1 MKAKTFILTFL
12 MMFSSFAFGQASQ
25 GLHWAVENPTQ
36 YQDPLIVYAGVTLD
50 GTVQTNT
57 NLELGAFCGDEVRG
71 CVKLQLQAG
80 INKVIAYLSVY
91 SNNPNDVITFKLY
104 NHENGKTYNNTL
116 SPIRFGDYYNGTH
129 NTIGSVKDTYAVNFA
144 TVAEVNGE
152 VFDALQ
158 SAIDACTTGE
168 NTVTLL
174 ADNISEN
181 VTVVQAQNK
190 KVTIE
195 GQGKTYKGTIT
206 VDGKSAAYATA
217 ALTINNVN
225 FDATNIA
232 KDASI
237 NLGGNNSIRYTSNVT
252 VNGCTFTGTDN
263 TKVGIKNYTGGCKYL
278 TVTESEATGLH
289 SLVQVKGVDN
299 LTIENVTI
307 EGKNGIA
314 VGPSTNVVVKNSTI
328 EATGYGVRAD
338 GTGAYDMTLEGNTIK
353 ANNPIIVRK
362 TTGAYELTVNNCQL
376 TANKVADSNNK
387 KGYEVVMTA
396 GDDEEKFVVPTAAAT
411 AVINGDVKTYGLE
424 AEVNGVCYTR
434 FETALAAAN
443 ANDEITI
450 LQYVLRNTPVEY
462 NMRADEGIMIK
473 VSDKEETT
481 AFLFDAN
488 AKVENANITA
498 NKAYAFYVDSNATLT
513 IVDGTYNTE
522 VSVAYVV
529 KGSVEVLGGDYT
541 VKPFEGSYEYL
552 LNCEDNN
559 FKNGN
564 AKIYVKGGKFHNWN
578 PEDNKAEGE
587 HTNFCAEGFTSVALG
602 NNVYEVTG
610 AVAKIGETYYATFD
624 EAYTAATKGDVIELL
639 QTAVITNSKPWINYS
654 KKQITVKA
662 NLGTTAFRVQDGAYV
677 WFGGM
682 TIESNDYC
690 ITVGAADG
698 TSDAT
703 VEIWG
708 GTYNGE
714 TSAISVTKGEVKII
728 DGTFKVEPYQG
739 SYEYTI
745 NCVDANYKNETAVVS
760 IQGGKFYN
768 FNPMNNAAEGTGTNF
783 LVGGHA
789 TVKGED
795 DYWTVVDAAA
805 SIKAGNTT
813 TYYATLDEALAKVAE
828 GNTLT
833 LLANATKANTINVN
847 FDLTINGN
855 GKTLT
860 YTGSDRAFQI
870 TGGEVVINNLTV
882 NMPNAEEQNRGINL
896 YNGNTNN
903 AINVTLNKVT
913 VNGGK
918 AYAVNIGGGKN
929 NTLTINESTLT
940 GYAAINVNT
949 ASVNHTITVDKS
961 TLNGK
966 NHNNLYHF
974 GAVVVDGENEHTL
987 TITNSIVTTE
997 NLEGVTNKYYQ
1008 VVVGIGCDYSNVQD
1022 DIEVVV
1028 RNVKKNGIYHIGLVS
1043 AVEDEKEGEIILLA
1057 NATGAGLKVNRDVVI
1072 NLNGKTYTIN
1082 QAVGSAGTESQGFQL
1097 LKGNNVTIKN
1107 GNIAVAEGANVVW
1120 MFNAYANLKLENV
1133 TIDCANMAAPKE
1145 GTDDKNYVLV
1155 VNNGGSATPNV
1166 EYSNVTINNFEG
1178 TPIYLDPKTSLEAGE
1193 GLETQIEKDAKYAVA
1208 YNNGQYYL
1216 VSGKVAYRADVT
1228 DKDNR
1233 EGIAVLLK
1241 EVYAKESVVVKVYN
1255 GETLM
1260 FTCTRRDIDDEGK
1273 VMFPVDGNTTANIV
1287 LWGKESGSWI
1297 NEIHVAPTEFNVPDM
1312 IEVYADGELVDTYTN
1327 EAGTVLG
1334 TNREKYLALDCVKKA
1349 VAQVGETKYLSL
1361 TEAIAAAQS
1370 GQTVTFIANI
1380 NENVIVN
1387 KNLTFEG
1394 AEKSYTGTMTV
1405 NNVSFTVQNVNFVK
1419 GQVYKNKNTGSN
1431 AKVTIKNCDFDGQGL
1446 DAYAVNLGGTNNIV
1460 IENVTAKD
1468 YGYGLLQVPSSNAS
1482 LSVKDVTISNVKY
1495 GLKVDYS
1502 NGVTLENVKIDG
1514 AEYGIYDSNHG
1525 AKTYTVKG
1533 CEISSIVIWERAAAK
1548 TSTFKF
1554 EGTNTVGTLSTSQYA
1569 KYVLADVNSTLAAP
1583 ANFDVTTPVEG
1594 YAVQYANGIYS
1605 VVANVVLN
1613 NDKQVKYPSLAEA
1626 IAAASAGNTL
1636 VLLNNVTENVTITK
1650 DLTIDGANKKYTGN
1664 IAVKGSQ
1671 VDVTVKNVNFV
1682 DYEGYAITTN
1692 TIKSITVE
1700 DCTVKNYGFGF
1711 LYSNKSTP
1719 TVVVNNVTVEN
1730 CNYGMH
1736 YVYGSTATLENVTMT
1751 NVNTGLYIQ
1760 NYAAKTIN
1768 VKNSTI
1774 TSIVVWER
1782 DGYSAVQTFNF
1793 EGENT
1798 VGSFDD
1804 SQCAK
1809 YVITAK
1815 DATITAPA
1823 GAAVTT
1829 TVAEHTVKHINGV
1842 YTVVP
1847 SVAKVVDAEGKYVDS
1862 FASIQDAI
1870 DAAQNGETVVLL
1882 QNVTLADKDIFTAGG
1897 LKVMINV
1904 EGKDI
1909 TLDLNEK
1916 TIELDYN
1923 GSSYSDLMTV
1933 VLVADGASLTV
1944 EGNGTINFEENSRN
1958 CGYLFFKRGYNGHLT
1973 INNGS
1978 FRIYDPEDSMIYTND
1993 GNDVTIN
2000 GGNFVVDLTGTRSNG
2015 CPWIFNTKG
2024 NNDTGVT
2031 VNGGTFNADIN
2042 HQYWAFEVFVPET
2055 LALKINEENGTWT
2068 VVDAEA
2074 YVVEKVNNKHDR
2086 EVGYAT
2092 LAEALEVAMN
2102 NNYTDVVLADY
2113 IATEASYKINKGET
2127 IVLDLNGQTIAG
2139 TDNATGSFGLFTNQ
2153 GDLTIKGE
2161 GTITLT
2167 ATHNRAW
2174 NAYSSVISNTVGGK
2188 LTVNGGTIEHLG
2200 NTDMAY
2206 GIDNLTNGKGT
2217 YAETVVNGGTVKS
2230 TYRAI
2235 RQFLN
2240 GVEAQNILTVNGGT
2254 IAGTNKSIWMQD
2266 PSKNA
2271 NSGKLTVGKD
2281 AKLIGD
2287 AYLTVTA
2294 GSTEWPVEVAIAAEA
2309 LQGESKV
2316 STSNVPATYAVEKIN
2331 NIWTVVRV
2339 NTQKLTANWNWF
2351 STYLNIEL
2359 SQLQAALGTSGL
2371 HIKHYDYYT
2380 EYDETYGWL
2389 SVGANA
2395 LTSIEASKMYMIETS
2410 AEIENFNLTGKLV
2423 DPSEV
2428 NITLNQGWNWIGYP
2442 MNEEYSVSEVIA
2454 NSNLTPVEGDQ
2465 IKSHL
2470 DGFVQYFEYEGQGY
2484 WGGTLNTLKPGV
2496 GYMYE
2501 SKDNIVKTFNFAYL
2515 ENKTRG
2521 AVKDNVT
2528 AENNYWVPAAA
2539 QFANN
2544 MTMVA
2549 TLDIENANYE
2559 VAAFVNGEVR
2569 GSARPIYVEALDAY
2583 MFFLTIHGDDVEEMT
2598 FKCYDLTTG
2607 EEFALSNV
2615 MNYSSNAVVGSIKN
2629 PYLLS
2634 RGTVGLN
2641 EVSSNFNIYPN
2652 PTTTD
2657 MAIILTT
2664 TCDKVEVFN
2673 ALGVKVAEY
2682 QNVDSIDAFET
2693 AGIYV
2698 IRVTN
2703 NGNVQHCRLVVK

>member
-25 GLHWAVENPTQ
+25 SLHWAVENPTQ

-71 CVKLQLQAG
+71 SVKLQLQAG

-104 NHENGKTYNNTL
+104 NHENDKTYNNTL

-129 NTIGSVKDTYAVNFA
+129 NTIGSVKDNYVVSFA
-144 TVAEVNGE
+144 TIAEVNGKIY
-152 VFDALQ
+152 DALQ
-158 SAIDACTTGE
+158 AAIDACVEGDNTIKLLANISDDVTVSETAGVNVTINGNNKEYSGTINIVGNSTYGNETLAIQNVKFVTSEKDHNFIWSDSQNAPGRYCNNVSVDNCQFVATGDAENTAVGLRIRQGKNIDVTNSSFEGLHSAMQMNGTKDIYAEDLEINNCKNGISASGE
-168 NTVTLL
+168 NTLVVENS
-174 ADNISEN
+174 NIN
-181 VTVVQAQNK
+181 V
-190 KVTIE
+190 
-195 GQGKTYKGTIT
+195 
-206 VDGKSAAYATA
+206 S
-217 ALTINNVN
+217 
-225 FDATNIA
+225 
-232 KDASI
+232 
-237 NLGGNNSIRYTSNVT
+237 
-252 VNGCTFTGTDN
+252 
-263 TKVGIKNYTGGCKYL
+263 
-278 TVTESEATGLH
+278 
-289 SLVQVKGVDN
+289 
-299 LTIENVTI
+299 
-307 EGKNGIA
+307 
-314 VGPSTNVVVKNSTI
+314 
-328 EATGYGVRAD
+328 GYGVRTD
-338 GTGAYDMTLEGNTIK
+338 GKDNSKASITGTTIT
-353 ANNPIIVRK
+353 ANLPVVVRK
-362 TTGAYELTVNNCQL
+362 TTGDYNLNVEGGSL
-376 TANKVADSNNK
+376 TAVASGVNTK
-387 KGYEVVMTA
+387 AYQVIMTA
-396 GDDEEKFVVPTAAAT
+396 GDDDEKFVIPSSAAT
-411 AVINGDVKTYGLE
+411 ATITGDVKTYGLE
-424 AEVNGVCYTR
+424 AKAGDICYAR
-434 FETALAAAN
+434 FEDALEAAKKN
-443 ANDEITI
+443 GTDITI
-450 LQYVLRNTPVEY
+450 LQYVLRNTEVTY
-462 NMRADEGIMIK
+462 DLGADKGVQITTGK
-473 VSDKEETT
+473 YVSTT

-488 AKVENANITA
+488 ATVKNADFYSENV
-498 NKAYAFYVDSNATLT
+498 YAFFVDSGAKLVIEDGKYHAATTVAQVTKGSLEILGGEFSVEPYQGSYAYLINCKDNNYPDNAT
-513 IVDGTYNTE
+513 
-522 VSVAYVV
+522 VS
-529 KGSVEVLGGDYT
+529 
-541 VKPFEGSYEYL
+541 
-552 LNCEDNN
+552 
-559 FKNGN
+559 
-564 AKIYVKGGKFHNWN
+564 IKGGKFHKFN
-578 PEDNKAEGE
+578 PENNAAEGAG
-587 HTNFCAEGFTSVALG
+587 TNFCAEGYTSVALG

-624 EAYTAATKGDVIELL
+624 EAYTAANKGDVIELL

-682 TIESNDYC
+682 TIESDDYC

-698 TSDAT
+698 TSGAN
-703 VEIWG
+703 VEIYG

-714 TSAISVTKGEVKII
+714 TSAISVTKGDVKIM

-745 NCVDANYKNETAVVS
+745 NCVDANYKNRTADVS

-768 FNPMNNAAEGTGTNF
+768 FNPQNNAAEGAGTNF

-813 TYYATLDEALAKVAE
+813 TYYATLDEALTKVAE

-1082 QAVGSAGTESQGFQL
+1082 QAVGSTGTESQGFQL

-1178 TPIYLDPKTSLEAGE
+1178 APIWLDPRTSLEAPK
-1193 GLETQIEKDAKYAVA
+1193 GLNIETEANYVVVYKDGVYTAQGAVA
-1208 YNNGQYYL
+1208 EVNGVQY
-1216 VSGKVAYRADVT
+1216 A
-1228 DKDNR
+1228 
-1233 EGIAVLLK
+1233 
-1241 EVYAKESVVVKVYN
+1241 
-1255 GETLM
+1255 
-1260 FTCTRRDIDDEGK
+1260 
-1273 VMFPVDGNTTANIV
+1273 
-1287 LWGKESGSWI
+1287 
-1297 NEIHVAPTEFNVPDM
+1297 
-1312 IEVYADGELVDTYTN
+1312 
-1327 EAGTVLG
+1327 TV
-1334 TNREKYLALDCVKKA
+1334 
-1349 VAQVGETKYLSL
+1349 
-1361 TEAIAAAQS
+1361 TEAIAAATS
-1370 GQTVTFIANI
+1370 GQTVTFLANI
-1380 NENVIVN
+1380 NENVTVN

-1419 GQVYKNKNTGSN
+1419 GQVYKNKKTGSN
-1431 AKVTIKNCDFDGQGL
+1431 ANVTIKNCDFDGQGL
-1446 DAYAVNLGGTNNIV
+1446 DAYAVNLGGTSNIV

-1554 EGTNTVGTLSTSQYA
+1554 EGTNTVGTLSSSEYA
-1569 KYVLADVNSTLAAP
+1569 KYELVETNATLTAPEGST
-1583 ANFDVTTPVEG
+1583 VTTPVEG

-1636 VLLNNVTENVTITK
+1636 VLLNNVTEDVTINK
-1650 DLTIDGANKKYTGN
+1650 DLTIDGANNNYTGN
-1664 IAVKGSQ
+1664 ISVKGST
-1671 VDVTVKNVNFV
+1671 VDVIVKNVKFI
-1682 DYEGYAITTN
+1682 DGTGYAITTN

-1700 DCTVKNYGFGF
+1700 SCTVNNYGFGF
-1711 LYSNKSTP
+1711 LYANKSTP
-1719 TVVVNNVTVEN
+1719 TVVVKNVTVDGG
-1730 CNYGMH
+1730 NYGMH
-1736 YVYGSTATLENVTMT
+1736 WVYGTKATLENVTMT
-1751 NVNTGLYIQ
+1751 NVANGLYIQ
-1760 NYAAKTIN
+1760 NYASKTIN

-1774 TSIVVWER
+1774 SSIAIWER
-1782 DGYSAVQTFNF
+1782 EGYSAVQTFKF

-1798 VGSFDD
+1798 VGTLSA
-1804 SQCAK
+1804 SQYAK
-1809 YVITAK
+1809 HVLTDE
-1815 DATITAPA
+1815 DATIKAPEGSNNVVSGNA
-1823 GAAVTT
+1823 DYIVEYEG
-1829 TVAEHTVKHINGV
+1829 GV
-1842 YTVVP
+1842 YKLVP
-1847 SVAKVVDAEGKYVDS
+1847 GSVLNETKDKKYGTLQ
-1862 FASIQDAI
+1862 AAI
-1870 DAAQNGETVVLL
+1870 EEADDKDKIVLL
-1882 QNVTLADKDIFTAGG
+1882 DNINLNNTTLQKLDGQYSTYFK
-1897 LKVMINV
+1897 V
-1904 EGKDI
+1904 EGKTVTI
-1909 TLDLNEK
+1909 DLNGK
-1916 TIELDYN
+1916 TISGEFN
-1923 GSSYSDLMTV
+1923 STPM
-1933 VLVADGASLTV
+1933 LVGLFST
-1944 EGNGTINFEENSRN
+1944 EN
-1958 CGYLFFKRGYNGHLT
+1958 NGHLT
-1973 INNGS
+1973 LVDNSEKGTALVDLKS
-1978 FRIYDPEDSMIYTND
+1978 
-1993 GNDVTIN
+1993 GNDQVYALIVNYEPGCSITIDGGTYKLDKAKDAIVYTGASLNEGGVTIED
-2000 GGNFVVDLTGTRSNG
+2000 GIFELGNVGTGTNG
-2015 CPWIFNTKG
+2015 QPWIFNVKG
-2024 NNDTGVT
+2024 QNSRGVQ
-2031 VNGGTFNADIN
+2031 VNGGTFNSDIN
-2042 HQYWAFEVFVPET
+2042 HQFWANEVYVPET
-2055 LALKINEENGTWT
+2055 LALRNNGNGTWT
-2068 VVDAEA
+2068 VYEAEA
-2074 YVVEKVNNKHDR
+2074 YVVETASSTGASPRK
-2086 EVGYAT
+2086 VGYET
-2092 LAEALEVAMN
+2092 LTEALAVAN
-2102 NNYTDVVLADY
+2102 NTTVGLANNITTD
-2113 IATEASYKINKGET
+2113 ASYTINKDKT
-2127 IVLDLNGQTIAG
+2127 IVLDLNGKTITG

-2153 GDLTIKGE
+2153 GNLTIKGE

-2167 ATHNRAW
+2167 ATNNRAW

-2200 NTDMAY
+2200 GTDMAY

-2217 YAETVVNGGTVKS
+2217 YAETVVDGGTVKS

-2271 NSGKLTVGKD
+2271 NTGTLTVSEN
-2281 AKLIGD
+2281 ATLIGD
-2287 AYLTVTA
+2287 AYLSVTA
-2294 GSTEWPVEVAIAAEA
+2294 GSTEWPVEVSIANAA
-2309 LQGESKV
+2309 L
-2316 STSNVPATYAVEKIN
+2316 STDSEVLSANVPETYAVENIEE
-2331 NIWTVVRV
+2331 IWTVVRV
-2339 NTQKLTANWNWF
+2339 NTQQLAQNWNWF
-2351 STYLNIEL
+2351 SSYLNIEL
-2359 SQLQAALGTSGL
+2359 NQLQEALGTSGKE
-2371 HIKHYDYYT
+2371 IKHLDLTTSYDE
-2380 EYDETYGWL
+2380 EYDLWL
-2389 SVGANA
+2389 SAGNP
-2395 LTSIEASKMYMIETS
+2395 LTSVESSKMYMIETTE
-2410 AEIENFNLTGKLV
+2410 AKELRLTGELV
-2423 DPSEV
+2423 DPSKV
-2428 NITLNQGWNWIGYP
+2428 DITLSKGWNWIGYP
-2442 MNEEYSVSEVIA
+2442 MNKEYSVNEVIA
-2454 NSNLTPVEGDQ
+2454 NSNLTPIEGDQ

-2470 DGFVQYFEYEGQGY
+2470 EGFVQYFEYEGQGY

-2496 GYMYE
+2496 GYMYK
-2501 SKDNIVKTFNFAYL
+2501 SMDNTVKTFNFAYL

-2521 AVKDNVT
+2521 AVKDNIT
-2528 AENNYWVPAAA
+2528 AENNYWVPASA

-2549 TLDIENANYE
+2549 TLDVENANYE

-2569 GSARPIYVEALDAY
+2569 GSARPVYIEALDTY
-2583 MFFLTIHGDDVEEMT
+2583 MFFLTIHGDEVEEMT
-2598 FKCYDLTTG
+2598 FKCYDINTDT
-2607 EEFALSNV
+2607 EYTLSNV
-2615 MNYSSNAVVGSIKN
+2615 MNYSNDAVVGSIKN

-2634 RGTVGLN
+2634 RGTLGLE
-2641 EVSSNFNIYPN
+2641 EVSSFNIYPN

-2657 MAIILTT
+2657 REINLTA

-2682 QNVDSIDAFET
+2682 QNVDTLDAFET

-2703 NGNVQHCRLVVK
+2703 NGNVKHCRLVVK